1 MRGDMKKKKKGEK
14 ERNERKKKRFLLM
27 NKGNFIFCLSFSMT
41 LPTLCSVMHHSFL
54 LQFATVHSQKSD
66 RESRAASKRG
76 REAKRILFRCFS
88 HHNHH

>member
-1 MRGDMKKKKKGEK
+1 MRGDMKKKKGEK

-54 LQFATVHSQKSD
+54 LQFATVHSQKKGMEKGKKEKE
-66 RESRAASKRG
+66 RQRK
-76 REAKRILFRCFS
+76 
-88 HHNHH
+88 